1 MSYDSSVSYHCVK
14 TKLTLYVYTFVFH
27 DDYLVETRWIS
38 FVLDHLNGGDEPIVG
53 VVGGEDRHRGEGL
66 CDIEGEGG
74 G

>member
-1 MSYDSSVSYHCVK
+1 MYIR
-14 TKLTLYVYTFVFH
+14 FFH

-38 FVLDHLNGGDEPIVG
+38 FVLDHLDGGDEPIVG